1 MGKGD
6 DSGELDMDAL
16 KNELGDSADESYEIE
31 DDVDVGG
38 DSEVDVSAKPAGA
51 STTKARSKP
60 ASVAPEDSGALFSEP
75 SDSGA
80 PTGRADSKPAAAA
93 SSKPPSVRAP
103 AASAPPSK
111 PPSAPPSKPGS
122 VAPEKS
128 GADLSGGLSG
138 LSLSGDVS
146 ANDLGPSVSA
156 SASKSRSQAPSRP
169 GTALGAARPTASAAG
184 STAPAPAPASAAPS
198 ASRRSTPPA
207 SVAPSVTG
215 AGPGGSVAGGRS
227 LGGGGGGNAA
237 GGNSNSYNSDEFG
250 DILGPSASAGDV
262 AATTPSAA
270 KPAAAKPSAA
280 AAPSSTRGGLGSHPA
295 SGYTTPRGAPG
306 SVSGSVPPATA
317 SAAAASASGSH
328 PHSPQ
333 HQHHHV
339 TFSPNSSLR
348 PPQPTD
354 SPAASRAGRL
364 GLGGTLQ
371 HSGSRRTQTHCDIP
385 TPFELFRLYDK
396 DNNGSVTLAEFERM
410 LRDLEGRP
418 VHFPQEED
426 PEWRSERAAAR
437 KKRKEAALE
446 KLESKLTA
454 ATEQPATPK
463 EALEEL
469 HAAQARVKADIA
481 AEAAKVEAEREAVAA
496 LRAELTPELRRERE
510 EWRRWVAAEFDR
522 ADLGGSGEILSI
534 DEFYMYFYGKLCFRF
549 PVTRTGV
556 NPGAALF
563 NIFVKYCS
571 FGRGAVGGRNED
583 MLSHQFAKLCKDA
596 RLMNGKTVT
605 KATVDIIYHRSRAAD
620 EALETYVYKA
630 GVAATA
636 RMYYPQFL
644 FALNKL
650 AEKRKSG
657 FQEVVALILQSV
669 DALPEPS
676 FADFVVLSGHELEH
690 GEELPEYLLRPRA
703 LPSNARS
710 LRSRAD
716 NDLLRKMKEESKL
729 ALALSTGNVGAAIRA
744 ADGYGPPPGEASAGL
759 RAHVDARR
767 AKGPAGEVE
776 DVVAMAA
783 EGAAAGGGAGQAAP
797 QTLTGML
804 GQSQDGAAL
813 AALADDDTASDAG
826 GRRLTRNESD
836 ASGRGGSGLPVRGS
850 VYAGLP
856 PPGLTEAALRRKE
869 WEQPEPEQLAGRRD
883 SLRASGVH
891 PVHSAEMMHEV
902 RALDPDTL
910 MASLKRVFESYAG
923 WGGGVDRGALD
934 RVRWGKVLRDCLLV
948 SESGPLPARKAD
960 AVFGKVLPPS
970 SRALNFIQFIEG
982 LRHVALHHRLALN
995 EVMERLV
1002 AVGGPRPGG

>member
-6 DSGELDMDAL
+6 DDDLDMDAL
-16 KNELGDSADESYEIE
+16 NEALGNSAGDESYEI
-31 DDVDVGG
+31 DDDADLGGSVDV
-38 DSEVDVSAKPAGA
+38 SASAKPAGA
-51 STTKARSKP
+51 GAKQPSARGSKP
-60 ASVAPEDSGALFSEP
+60 ASVALEESGGDLFGEPSESGASL
-75 SDSGA
+75 
-80 PTGRADSKPAAAA
+80 TGRTDSKPAAA
-93 SSKPPSVRAP
+93 SKAPSVRAP
-103 AASAPPSK
+103 ASRPPSQPPSK
-111 PPSAPPSKPGS
+111 PAS

-128 GADLSGGLSG
+128 GADISGLSG

-146 ANDLGPSVSA
+146 ANDLGPS
-156 SASKSRSQAPSRP
+156 ASKTPSKPPSRP
-169 GTALGAARPTASAAG
+169 GTASGARPGSAAG
-184 STAPAPAPASAAPS
+184 TAPPSAAP

-215 AGPGGSVAGGRS
+215 TGAGGGGGGAGAGG
-227 LGGGGGGNAA
+227 GGGGGGN
-237 GGNSNSYNSDEFG
+237 SNTYDSDEFG
-250 DILGPSASAGDV
+250 DILGPSHSRDFS
-262 AATTPSAA
+262 ATTPSAA
-270 KPAAAKPSAA
+270 KPAARPAPAA
-280 AAPSSTRGGLGSHPA
+280 SSVASVPRTSGGGGATPPPGSTRGAGSQPV
-295 SGYTTPRGAPG
+295 SGAATPRGAPG
-306 SVSGSVPPATA
+306 SVSGAAPP
-317 SAAAASASGSH
+317 SPH
-328 PHSPQ
+328 PQP
-333 HQHHHV
+333 HV

-354 SPAASRAGRL
+354 SPAASRVGRL
-364 GLGGTLQ
+364 GPGAGLQ
-371 HSGSRRTQTHCDIP
+371 HSGSRRTQTRCDIP
-385 TPFELFRLYDK
+385 TPFELFRVYDK
-396 DNNGSVTLAEFERM
+396 DNNGSVALAEFSRM

-418 VHFPQEED
+418 EHFPQEED
-426 PEWRSERAAAR
+426 PEWRLKRAEAR
-437 KKRKEAALE
+437 KQRKATALAA
-446 KLESKLTA
+446 LESKLTA
-454 ATEQPATPK
+454 ATEQPSTPR
-463 EALEEL
+463 EALEEIT
-469 HAAQARVKADIA
+469 AAIGRVRADIA
-481 AEAAKVEAEREAVAA
+481 AEEAKIKEEQA
-496 LRAELTPELRRERE
+496 LVAELGAEVTPELRRERE

-522 ADLGGSGEILSI
+522 ADLGGGGEILSI

-596 RLMNGKTVT
+596 KLINGKTVT

-620 EALETYVYKA
+620 EALETYVHKA

-657 FQEVVALILQSV
+657 FQEVVALLLQSV

-676 FADFVVLSGHELEH
+676 FADFVVMSGHELEQ
-690 GEELPEYLLRPRA
+690 GEELPEYLLRPRT
-703 LPSNARS
+703 LPSNAKS

-716 NDLLRKMKEESKL
+716 NDLLRKMKEESQL
-729 ALALSTGNVGAAIRA
+729 ALALSTGSLGAAIRA
-744 ADGYGPPPGEASAGL
+744 QDGYGPPPGEASKGL
-759 RAHVDARR
+759 RAHVDAKR

-776 DVVAMAA
+776 DVVLTAPDGTAPGD
-783 EGAAAGGGAGQAAP
+783 GAAKPAGEGQGAAAAP

-804 GQSQDGAAL
+804 GPSQAGEA
-813 AALADDDTASDAG
+813 AG

-836 ASGRGGSGLPVRGS
+836 ASGTAGLGGTGLPLRGS

-856 PPGLTEAALRRKE
+856 PPELTEAALRRKD
-869 WEQPEPEQLAGRRD
+869 WEQPEPAAVASRRE
-883 SLRASGVH
+883 SLRASGQH
-891 PVHSAEMMHEV
+891 PVHSADMMHEV
-902 RALDPDTL
+902 RGMDPDAL
-910 MASLKRVFESYAG
+910 MAALKRVFEAYAG

-960 AVFGKVLPPS
+960 AVFGKVLPVS

-1002 AVGGPRPGG
+1002 AVGGPRPGA